1 MAGITLRLFVF
12 QVPASYV
19 NSLVRSRPVTST
31 ALSLVSLLECKRSPR
46 PQRRSVPAVTSPRR
60 WDPVLGYCFDFW
72 FDFGIFVFIKPDS
85 KRTMLSNILRT
96 LARTLCGS
104 SEGTNLESARA
115 GTGTEGHGAASAT
128 SESAWTAMSRAPVF
142 SCCML
147 RSGGQGGP
155 IQWRGG
161 RCERS

>member
-31 ALSLVSLLECKRSPR
+31 ALSLGSLLECKRSPR
-46 PQRRSVPAVTSPRR
+46 APQRRSVPAVTSPRR

-128 SESAWTAMSRAPVF
+128 SVVGSESAWTAMSRAPVL

-155 IQWRGG
+155 FRA
-161 RCERS
+161 

>member
-1 MAGITLRLFVF
+1 MC
-12 QVPASYV
+12 S
-19 NSLVRSRPVTST
+19 RSRPVTST
-31 ALSLVSLLECKRSPR
+31 ALSLAACLSARGARGHNAAPSLQLRLRAGGP
-46 PQRRSVPAVTSPRR
+46 
-60 WDPVLGYCFDFW
+60 DPVLGYCFDFW

-96 LARTLCGS
+96 LATRRTLCGS

-128 SESAWTAMSRAPVF
+128 TESAWTAMSRAPVF

-155 IQWRGG
+155 VRAQWRGG
-161 RCERS
+161 RCEGS

>member
-12 QVPASYV
+12 QVPS
-19 NSLVRSRPVTST
+19 VTST

-96 LARTLCGS
+96 LARALCGS

-128 SESAWTAMSRAPVF
+128 SESESAWTAMSRAPVL
-142 SCCML
+142 SCCMP

-155 IQWRGG
+155 VRAQWWGG
-161 RCERS
+161 RCEGS

>member
-1 MAGITLRLFVF
+1 MF

-31 ALSLVSLLECKRSPR
+31 ALSLGSLLESKRSPR
-46 PQRRSVPAVTSPRR
+46 PQRRSVPAVTSPSR
-60 WDPVLGYCFDFW
+60 WDPVLGYW
-72 FDFGIFVFIKPDS
+72 FDFLFDSGIFVFIKPDS
-85 KRTMLSNILRT
+85 KRTMLSNTSMRT

>member
-1 MAGITLRLFVF
+1 MF

-31 ALSLVSLLECKRSPR
+31 ASSLGSLLESKRRPR

-60 WDPVLGYCFDFW
+60 WDPVLGYW
-72 FDFGIFVFIKPDS
+72 FDFLFYSGIFQVVFIKPDS

-115 GTGTEGHGAASAT
+115 GTGTEGPAGPWGCQCDLRVSLDCHVPGSRLQLLHAALG
-128 SESAWTAMSRAPVF
+128 RARRACPRPVV
-142 SCCML
+142 
-147 RSGGQGGP
+147 
-155 IQWRGG
+155 G
-161 RCERS
+161 RAL

>member
-1 MAGITLRLFVF
+1 MF

-31 ALSLVSLLECKRSPR
+31 ALSLGSLLESKRSPR
-46 PQRRSVPAVTSPRR
+46 PQRRSVPAVASPRR
-60 WDPVLGYCFDFW
+60 WDPVLGYW
-72 FDFGIFVFIKPDS
+72 FDFLFDSGIFVFIKPDS

-161 RCERS
+161 RCEGS